1 MQGFSVTSFLIII
14 FITLGAIASLIKMQ
28 ISFPQELT
36 SHIKISNSLYGVTS
50 PQVHDP
56 FVKSLNY
63 TPLQNPYIAKTY
75 QPPENHTLITIS
87 PSDDSLNQINQTQR
101 SGQKNITFLLQDGV
115 YTLNQTLNIKN
126 DHIRIASL
134 SGNPL
139 DVIIQG
145 SQHKNT
151 GIGNLF
157 RVTGK
162 HFTIDGVTLQ
172 NAKNHLIQIAGES
185 DADFPVIRN
194 SILQDGFQQLMKV
207 SYDKDSKPELSS
219 DFGLIENNIFRYTEG
234 IGPNYYIGG
243 IDIHAGNSWIIR
255 NNKFSN
261 IASPGRYIA
270 EHAIHIWNNAS
281 NNLVENNVI
290 EDCDRGIG
298 FGMLMGKLSPN
309 VTYSNFGGIIRNNT
323 IIHSDNGDSFSDTGI
338 VLEDSAST
346 LIEDN
351 KIWLGH
357 DYPRAIEYRYPSTK
371 GVVIRGNIT
380 NKRIS
385 SRDGGEAEVYDN
397 ITDADLET
405 ILAEH
410 LFSGD

>member
-1 MQGFSVTSFLIII
+1 M
-14 FITLGAIASLIKMQ
+14 
-28 ISFPQELT
+28 
-36 SHIKISNSLYGVTS
+36 
-50 PQVHDP
+50 
-56 FVKSLNY
+56 
-63 TPLQNPYIAKTY
+63 
-75 QPPENHTLITIS
+75 
-87 PSDDSLNQINQTQR
+87 
-101 SGQKNITFLLQDGV
+101 
-115 YTLNQTLNIKN
+115 
-126 DHIRIASL
+126 
-134 SGNPL
+134 
-139 DVIIQG
+139 
-145 SQHKNT
+145 
-151 GIGNLF
+151 
-157 RVTGK
+157 
-162 HFTIDGVTLQ
+162 
-172 NAKNHLIQIAGES
+172 
-185 DADFPVIRN
+185 IRN
-194 SILQDGFQQLMKV
+194 CILQDGFQQLVKV
-207 SYDKDSKPELSS
+207 SYDKSNKPELSS
-219 DFGLIENNIFRYTEG
+219 DFGLIENNIFRYTVG

-255 NNKFSN
+255 NNKFNN

-298 FGMLMGKLSPN
+298 FGLVQTTSIKNIS
-309 VTYSNFGGIIRNNT
+309 YSNRGGVIRNNM
-323 IIHSDNGDSFSDTGI
+323 IIHSDNNHPFSDTGI
-338 VLEDSAST
+338 VLEDSAMT

-357 DYPRAIEYRYPSTK
+357 DYPRAIEYRYPSTQ

-380 NKRIS
+380 NKRIA

>member
-75 QPPENHTLITIS
+75 QPPENHTFITIS
-87 PSDDSLNQINQTQR
+87 PSEDSLNQTNEIQR
-101 SGQKNITFLLQDGV
+101 PGQKNITFLLQDGV

-207 SYDKDSKPELSS
+207 SYDNDSKPELTS

-255 NNKFSN
+255 NNKFNN

-298 FGMLMGKLSPN
+298 FGLGQTTSIEN
-309 VTYSNFGGIIRNNT
+309 ITYSNRGGVIRNNM
-323 IIHSDNGDSFSDTGI
+323 IIHSDNDHPFADTGI
-338 VLEDSAST
+338 VLEDSAMT